1 MAGVAMVQIFI
12 LSLTRGCSPATVPR
26 GKLLQPVPV
35 IPSPEA
41 PGWLCGRKGDRSPS
55 PWAPGR
61 CHPPPGHEGPLTSEP
76 LAQDAL
82 QQLAEG
88 SEVRRGVCAGP
99 PILPQPQHP
108 TCGEG
113 SISTHGCPSWGWGC
127 VWGDTYGNSS
137 AYSPREGRWC
147 CRRCPTPRQDV
158 THPGCP
164 QPHRTE
170 TQVNFLK
177 TEVRCGTE
185 GGNTRSGGRA
195 GPATAAPGP
204 GRPHPAR
211 PGPRRQSG
219 QTGAAR
225 GRAPGRGLPGEA
237 GTGPGGP
244 RSPLKALSSGS
255 FLAMGSSPRPG
266 GGPAAAA
273 AGREPGT
280 GNREGAGPRPGSG
293 AARPRG
299 GVKPTPA
306 HPHPPLPLRAVS
318 HDGHRYAGTYAHTHI
333 CMSTHLQ
340 HIGIYIYIYVCTC
353 TLRISN
359 RATGAYI
366 YIRICAYYIRR
377 TQALG

>member
-1 MAGVAMVQIFI
+1 MLQEVPDTPAGCDPPR
-12 LSLTRGCSPATVPR
+12 LPAATPHR
-26 GKLLQPVPV
+26 NSGKLPQNRGQVRYRGGKHPLRRQSWPCYG
-35 IPSPEA
+35 SPR
-41 PGWLCGRKGDRSPS
+41 PGET
-55 PWAPGR
+55 
-61 CHPPPGHEGPLTSEP
+61 PPG
-76 LAQDAL
+76 
-82 QQLAEG
+82 
-88 SEVRRGVCAGP
+88 
-99 PILPQPQHP
+99 
-108 TCGEG
+108 
-113 SISTHGCPSWGWGC
+113 
-127 VWGDTYGNSS
+127 
-137 AYSPREGRWC
+137 
-147 CRRCPTPRQDV
+147 
-158 THPGCP
+158 
-164 QPHRTE
+164 
-170 TQVNFLK
+170 
-177 TEVRCGTE
+177 
-185 GGNTRSGGRA
+185 
-195 GPATAAPGP
+195 
-204 GRPHPAR
+204 PAR

-280 GNREGAGPRPGSG
+280 GNWEGAGPRPGSG